1 LQAVAE
7 TSFFTQDADRLLSR
21 SERDA
26 IIEAIAR
33 DPAGGDL
40 IPETGGLRKRR
51 LGLGGRGKRG
61 GARVITFY
69 LDDAHPVYVVFLYA
83 KNERENLSP
92 AQTKA
97 LARLVADIKQ
107 TARARRRK

>member
-1 LQAVAE
+1 M
-7 TSFFTQDADRLLSR
+7 
-21 SERDA
+21 
-26 IIEAIAR
+26 
-33 DPAGGDL
+33 
-40 IPETGGLRKRR
+40 
-51 LGLGGRGKRG
+51 
-61 GARVITFY
+61 ITFY